1 MLAFV
6 LGQSG
11 QRQEARQ
18 ILAELLARQQRSGNL
33 ASDIAMVH
41 AGLGDLDGAFTWLN
55 RAADEGP
62 ALATTPLLEEI
73 MGPAFRDL
81 RRDPR
86 FERVRKRLGLAR

>member
-1 MLAFV
+1 MAGNHGDEYEGQIALTRFIRAVDVSPEFAAAHYNLSFV
-6 LGQSG
+6 LSQ
-11 QRQEARQ
+11 
-18 ILAELLARQQRSGNL
+18 
-33 ASDIAMVH
+33 
-41 AGLGDLDGAFTWLN
+41 LGDFDGAFTWLN

-86 FERVRKRLGLAR
+86 FERVRKRLGLSR